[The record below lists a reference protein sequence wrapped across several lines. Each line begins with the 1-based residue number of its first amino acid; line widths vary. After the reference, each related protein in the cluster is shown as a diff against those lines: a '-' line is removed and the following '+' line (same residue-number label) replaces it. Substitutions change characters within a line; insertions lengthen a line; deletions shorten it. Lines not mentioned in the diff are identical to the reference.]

1 MKYIITIICS
11 IILPIFSL
19 TEITP
24 NLCVNCKF
32 FRHGSQSGKIVSDNK
47 YGKCALYP
55 VVTNTQ
61 KTVDFL
67 VTGVK
72 DIEITDYIYCTTA
85 RKFSHMCG
93 TEGRLYEN
101 KNL

>member
-1 MKYIITIICS
+1 
-11 IILPIFSL
+11 
-19 TEITP
+19 
-24 NLCVNCKF
+24 
-32 FRHGSQSGKIVSDNK
+32 VSDNK

-55 VVTNTQ
+55 IVG
-61 KTVDFL
+61 KTEENNMNFL